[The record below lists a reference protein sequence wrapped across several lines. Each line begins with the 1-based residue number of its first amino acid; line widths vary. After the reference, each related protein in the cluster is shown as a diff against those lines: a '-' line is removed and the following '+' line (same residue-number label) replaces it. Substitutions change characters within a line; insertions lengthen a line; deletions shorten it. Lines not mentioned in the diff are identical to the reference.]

1 MSKLIF
7 YPIAVEQAALVQHR
21 ACETAKAMDRRLP
34 PQPHAIEDVEH
45 MVSGD
50 SSRLGRLHG
59 AQIAPDFPVGKGTV
73 QRTEFLQQSQ
83 SLPRQRDKTLV
94 AWLHPLIGNATERIR
109 AANIFQLRPLRKAG
123 SLAAYHGE
131 HGPAQRKLTHACA
144 WIGVEHVEE
153 SGQLPN
159 RNSGAVFYR
168 SGFRQENVS
177 ERIRFAISL

>member
-83 SLPRQRDKTLV
+83 SLPRKRDKTV
-94 AWLHPLIGNATERIR
+94 VGWLHPLIGKDKRT
-109 AANIFQLRPLRKAG
+109 
-123 SLAAYHGE
+123 GE
-131 HGPAQRKLTHACA
+131 GGGRR
-144 WIGVEHVEE
+144 GEV
-153 SGQLPN
+153 
-159 RNSGAVFYR
+159 
-168 SGFRQENVS
+168 
-177 ERIRFAISL
+177 